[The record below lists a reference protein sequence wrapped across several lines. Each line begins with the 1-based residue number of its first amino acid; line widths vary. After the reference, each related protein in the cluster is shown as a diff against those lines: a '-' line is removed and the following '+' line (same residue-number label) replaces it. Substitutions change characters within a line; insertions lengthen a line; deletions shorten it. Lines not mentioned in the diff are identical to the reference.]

1 MFVEPS
7 TTCSFNAAACWL
19 LSHVSSIFVSINY
32 HHCGAS
38 KTWYGIPG
46 NAASDF
52 EKVVREHV
60 YDHEILSGEGENAA
74 FDVLLGKT
82 TIFPP
87 NILLHHCVPVYRAV
101 QKPGEFVVT
110 FPQAYHSGFS
120 HGKVLSGTTCYH
132 FQTIG
137 YLKYSISSDKFMN
150 SCQVLIVARQ

>member
-1 MFVEPS
+1 
-7 TTCSFNAAACWL
+7 
-19 LSHVSSIFVSINY
+19 VSYHFASINY

-46 NAASDF
+46 SAASDF

-87 NILLHHCVPVYRAV
+87 NILMHHHVPVYRAV

-110 FPQAYHSGFS
+110 FPRAYHSGFS
-120 HGKVLSGTTCYH
+120 HGKISYAITCSH
-132 FQTIG
+132 LI
-137 YLKYSISSDKFMN
+137 LKLLHISNLLFYVMIYKH
-150 SCQVLIVARQ
+150 

>member
-1 MFVEPS
+1 MFVLFTAYS
-7 TTCSFNAAACWL
+7 CHDSMIL
-19 LSHVSSIFVSINY
+19 LIGHFCCSHVSYHFASINY

-46 NAASDF
+46 SAASDF

-87 NILLHHCVPVYRAV
+87 NILMHHHVPVYRAV

-110 FPQAYHSGFS
+110 FPRAYHSGFS
-120 HGKVLSGTTCYH
+120 HGKISYAITCSH
-132 FQTIG
+132 LI
-137 YLKYSISSDKFMN
+137 LKLLHISNLLFYVMIYKH
-150 SCQVLIVARQ
+150 